1 MKPAYSAFLTELAT
15 VVSPLVE
22 KKDEISFALL
32 AVDLVAVLLLQLP
45 AETQRQAVLQLL
57 KSLKRKK
64 KKNLLQQQEACSVV
78 RPAAAIP
85 TVKIPPKW
93 RSTFFCLFCN
103 LRQNIRAT
111 ISTLVS
117 AFESFLILE
126 IQVIFLFVKFRGLSL
141 SVSVFS
147 CA

>member
-64 KKNLLQQQEACSVV
+64 KKNLPQQQEACSVV

-85 TVKIPPKW
+85 TVMKIPPKW
-93 RSTFFCLFCN
+93 RSTFFRLFCN
-103 LRQNIRAT
+103 LRQNIRAS
-111 ISTLVS
+111 ISILVS
-117 AFESFLILE
+117 AFESFLIFE

-141 SVSVFS
+141 KK
-147 CA
+147 

>member
-64 KKNLLQQQEACSVV
+64 KNLLQQQEACSVV

-85 TVKIPPKW
+85 TVMKIPPKW

-126 IQVIFLFVKFRGLSL
+126 IQVIFLFVKFQGLSL
-141 SVSVFS
+141 KK
-147 CA
+147 

>member
-78 RPAAAIP
+78 HPAAAIP
-85 TVKIPPKW
+85 TVMKIPPKW
-93 RSTFFCLFCN
+93 RSIFFRLFCN

-111 ISTLVS
+111 SSTLVS

-141 SVSVFS
+141 KK
-147 CA
+147 

>member
-85 TVKIPPKW
+85 TVMKIPPKW

-126 IQVIFLFVKFRGLSL
+126 IQVFFLFVRFRGLSL
-141 SVSVFS
+141 KK
-147 CA
+147 

>member
-64 KKNLLQQQEACSVV
+64 KKKKNLLQQQEACSVV

-85 TVKIPPKW
+85 TVMKIPPKW

-126 IQVIFLFVKFRGLSL
+126 IRVIFLFVKFQGLSL
-141 SVSVFS
+141 KK
-147 CA
+147 

>member
-64 KKNLLQQQEACSVV
+64 KKSLLQQQEACSVV

-85 TVKIPPKW
+85 TVMKIPPKW

-141 SVSVFS
+141 KK
-147 CA
+147 

>member
-85 TVKIPPKW
+85 KVMKIPPKW

-126 IQVIFLFVKFRGLSL
+126 IQVFFLFVRFRGLSL
-141 SVSVFS
+141 KK
-147 CA
+147 

>member
-15 VVSPLVE
+15 VVSTILC

-57 KSLKRKK
+57 KSLKREK
-64 KKNLLQQQEACSVV
+64 KKNVLQQKEACSVV
-78 RPAAAIP
+78 HPAAAIP
-85 TVKIPPKW
+85 TVMKIPPKW
-93 RSTFFCLFCN
+93 RSTFFRLFCN
-103 LRQNIRAT
+103 LRQNIRAS
-111 ISTLVS
+111 ISILVS
-117 AFESFLILE
+117 AFESFLIFE

-141 SVSVFS
+141 KK
-147 CA
+147 

>member
-85 TVKIPPKW
+85 TVMKIPPKW
-93 RSTFFCLFCN
+93 RSTFFRLFCN

-117 AFESFLILE
+117 AFESFLTS
-126 IQVIFLFVKFRGLSL
+126 GSD
-141 SVSVFS
+141 SD
-147 CA
+147 